1 MKFIKQLL
9 ATFVCTILLFF
20 GFFIH
25 PSMAKDS
32 TNIVSNFTIS
42 ARSTHSILGDVRN
55 GMTCKYLST
64 DRKIHC
70 KYSNSPHQELL
81 ADGVLI
87 PTYSRFQ
94 PNNPG
99 RINVSNGSTYAFIN
113 PETKKYIGST
123 QLFCRLI
130 LQFITTN
137 NEYIWLWYNELR
149 FVNGQQMAMIDL
161 NADGIAEISV
171 SGQWT
176 GKIFGTNKW
185 QPINPASNSY
195 SSEEQTYPLRPTLGK
210 ISNQGRYR
218 GCKPNGSKVALLKPL
233 STDASV
239 NAAVQVWTS
248 ENSY

>member
-1 MKFIKQLL
+1 
-9 ATFVCTILLFF
+9 
-20 GFFIH
+20 
-25 PSMAKDS
+25 MAEDS
-32 TNIVSNFTIS
+32 TSIVSNFTIS
-42 ARSTHSILGDVRN
+42 AKSTHSILGDVRN
-55 GMTCKYLST
+55 GMTCKYVST

-70 KYSNSPHQELL
+70 KYSNSAQHEFL
-81 ADGVLI
+81 ADRVLI

-99 RINVSNGSTYAFIN
+99 RIIVSSGSKYAFIN

-137 NEYIWLWYNELR
+137 NEYIWLWYDELR
-149 FVNGQQMAMIDL
+149 FVNGQQMAMIDI

-171 SGQWT
+171 SGHWT
-176 GKIFGTNKW
+176 GNIFGTNKW
-185 QPINPASNSY
+185 LPINPESNSY
-195 SSEEQTYPLRPTLGK
+195 SLEAQSYPLRPTLGK
-210 ISNQGRYR
+210 INNRGRHR
-218 GCKPNGSKVALLKPL
+218 GCQPDGSKVALLKPL

-239 NAAVQVWTS
+239 NDVVEVWTS